1 MSKTITRPA
10 LAALLSLMITCAL
23 PAALQAQKPFEGDI
37 FFSLK
42 YVCEDYD
49 PEVAPSKYY
58 EFLLEIER
66 LKNFNFQTFSN
77 MEIETNYGKIVFD
90 AEISKDAVPKY
101 IRGILRT
108 EKYADTIAISKATA
122 SIDGTVYDL
131 TSVVYPTYS
140 SEMYVEKGDKICP
153 YKVLDFAV
161 KEGVFLE
168 VVVGDY
174 EHAVIRVGQKE
185 EDYLFKNRLSYFF
198 QDPSNSGKKIKFV
211 VETSEESGVE
221 DFECVKYEVINDFLV
236 IK

>member
-1 MSKTITRPA
+1 MSKTFTRPA

-37 FFSLK
+37 FLRLK

-58 EFLLEIER
+58 EFFLEVES
-66 LKNFNFQTFSN
+66 LKNFNFQTFSD

-108 EKYADTIAISKATA
+108 EKYADKIAISKATA
-122 SIDGTVYDL
+122 SIDGTAYDL
-131 TSVVYPTYS
+131 TSVIYPAFST
-140 SEMYVEKGDKICP
+140 ELYVEKADTVCP

-168 VVVGDY
+168 EVEGDY
-174 EHAVIRVGQKE
+174 AHAVIRVGQKE
-185 EDYLFKNRLSYFF
+185 EYFLFKNRLSYFF
-198 QDPSNSGKKIKFV
+198 LDPSNSGEKIKFV

-221 DFECVKYEVINDFLV
+221 DFECVKNEVINDIVV